1 MGLVPAAV
9 KRRDTIATCTP
20 PARSLS
26 FEWTGTDLS
35 PALDIRFGIVSEA
48 RAAVRSVAL
57 GLWRLSTDAAD
68 DIVQIFSE
76 LLANALQ
83 HGEPPIGVSLDQGF
97 TGAIT
102 ISVADMGDALP
113 ELCTDVPEH
122 AERLRGLVVVDALA
136 QAWDVQLRAKGGKTV
151 SAVVVPAP
159 PRRVHRSARR
169 KPAAATLPL
178 TPRSARA

>member
-1 MGLVPAAV
+1 MGLVPATV
-9 KRRDTIATCTP
+9 KRRDRVATSTS
-20 PARSLS
+20 PARSLA
-26 FEWTGTDLS
+26 FDWTATDLS
-35 PALDIRFGIVSEA
+35 LELDVRFGVVSEA
-48 RAAVRSVAL
+48 RSAVRSVAL

-83 HGEPPIGVSLDQGF
+83 HGEPPIGVSIDQGF

-102 ISVADMGDALP
+102 IAITDTGDALP

-136 QAWDVQLRAKGGKTV
+136 QAWDVQLGAEGGKTV

-159 PRRVHRSARR
+159 PRRVRSSTRHEPVTA
-169 KPAAATLPL
+169 LL
-178 TPRSARA
+178 SSTPRSARA